1 MTKLINKSEYLKAK
15 KIVDKY
21 EKQIAKPIIVKK
33 PVISHDERRLIKA
46 KKKYKIGTKITSI
59 FGADDVICKPHSYFG
74 EKVDYLY
81 IGEYHTIL
89 AHCKSGQSRMIYND
103 GVWAKIYK

>member
-1 MTKLINKSEYLKAK
+1 MISKSEYLKAK

-21 EKQIAKPIIVKK
+21 EKQAKKPIVIKK

-46 KKKYKIGTKITSI
+46 KKIYKVGTKITSI
-59 FGADDVICKPHSYFG
+59 FGADDVICQPPSYFG

-81 IGEYHTIL
+81 IGEHHAIL
-89 AHCKSGQSRMIYND
+89 AHCKSGNSRLIYDN
-103 GVWAKIYK
+103 GTWAKIID

>member
-1 MTKLINKSEYLKAK
+1 MKKLISKSEYLKAK

-21 EKQIAKPIIVKK
+21 EKQISKPVIIKK

-46 KKKYKIGTKITSI
+46 KKIYKIGTKITSI
-59 FGADDVICKPHSYFG
+59 FGADDIISKPHAFM
-74 EKVDYLY
+74 EKSDYLY

-89 AHCKSGQSRMIYND
+89 AFCESGQSRMIYDD